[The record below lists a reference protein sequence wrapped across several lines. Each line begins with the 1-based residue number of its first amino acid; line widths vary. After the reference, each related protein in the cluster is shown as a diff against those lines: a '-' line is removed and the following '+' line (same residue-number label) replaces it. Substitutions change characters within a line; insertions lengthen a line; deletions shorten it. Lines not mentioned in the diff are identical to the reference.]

1 MLETYTKQTVHFP
14 TLVYSVVPANIDQ
27 NFNFQKY
34 MDSGVKKQ
42 KKDNIKNSVNDFVG
56 TSKDMI
62 TSLTDHSS
70 ISSINTSEKQKESQT
85 ESKVSR
91 IFDL

>member
-1 MLETYTKQTVHFP
+1 M
-14 TLVYSVVPANIDQ
+14 S
-27 NFNFQKY
+27 
-34 MDSGVKKQ
+34 
-42 KKDNIKNSVNDFVG
+42 KKDNTKHSVNDFVG

-70 ISSINTSEKQKESQT
+70 ISSVNTSEKQKESQT

-91 IFDL
+91 IFNL